1 MRELHE
7 KAGNPDLKSWR
18 LIKLVTLS
26 EASLLVSGINPY
38 HYSSL
43 ADYNFLNELNN
54 RKPTN
59 WEHAH
64 IMLRA
69 LLEAICTH
77 EIKSPMIR
85 ILDEQYNNGYEFTDE
100 QAKISI
106 EDMERI
112 VFTKTKIHR
121 DELSKWLKKYGY
133 IEPPQQNTIIVE
145 AQPVT
150 HKQHES
156 VQHNNIVLLPEPT
169 YTTPA
174 LEAVNGVIQEF
185 WADYNPDKNQST
197 PKQDVVASWIMANY
211 PDVQGK
217 ELCIYIDKICRHP
230 TAKRGGNTKL
240 KLQSII
246 KDVTPIK
253 Q

>member
-59 WEHAH
+59 CEHAH

-85 ILDEQYNNGYEFTDE
+85 ILDEHYNNGYEYTDE
-100 QAKISI
+100 QAKIGI

-133 IEPPQQNTIIVE
+133 IEPPRQNTIIVE

-150 HKQHES
+150 HKQYES

-169 YTTPA
+169 YITPA
-174 LEAVNGVIQEF
+174 LEVVQLVIREF
-185 WADYNPDKNQST
+185 WEKYDPDAGSPP
-197 PKQDVVASWIMANY
+197 PKQDYVKQWIADNH
-211 PDVQGK
+211 PQI
-217 ELCIYIDKICRHP
+217 ESNALREAIDKICRHP
-230 TAKRGGNTKL
+230 IAKAGGNK
-240 KLQSII
+240 KNQPINI
-246 KDVTPIK
+246 FKAITPIK
-253 Q
+253 

>member
-1 MRELHE
+1 MTTMRELHE
-7 KAGNPDLKSWR
+7 NAGNPDLKSWR
-18 LIKLVTLS
+18 LIKLVTLT

-38 HYSSL
+38 HYSSF

-85 ILDEQYNNGYEFTDE
+85 ILDEQYNNGYEYTDE
-100 QAKISI
+100 QAKIGI

-133 IEPPQQNTIIVE
+133 LDTPQQTVI
-145 AQPVT
+145 
-150 HKQHES
+150 
-156 VQHNNIVLLPEPT
+156 NNKNAMPQQAEPINHIEVLSLPQPT
-169 YTTPA
+169 YTTPL
-174 LEAVNGVIQEF
+174 LEIVDAVIDRF
-185 WADYNPDKNQST
+185 WSGYKPDENMVFE
-197 PKQDVVASWIMANY
+197 KQLEIERWIKENY
-211 PDVQGK
+211 PD
-217 ELCIYIDKICRHP
+217 IANPYIAKAIDRICRHP
-230 TAKRGGNTKL
+230 TAKLGGNK
-240 KLQSII
+240 KI
-246 KDVTPIK
+246 K
-253 Q
+253 